1 MLISLCCGCCV
12 KSRCWVLSNAEHPH
26 GAARGAAVGVLS
38 CYLDNIEI
46 TQAKR
51 ETLLLA
57 RLLCLL
63 KYFCKS
69 IDKYV
74 YVWYTILVRKRYL
87 HTLFGG
93 Y

>member
-1 MLISLCCGCCV
+1 MLISLFCGCCV

-51 ETLLLA
+51 ETLLFV
-57 RLLCLL
+57 CP
-63 KYFCKS
+63 FFMKS
-69 IDKYV
+69 IEKRDRADYNKVCY
-74 YVWYTILVRKRYL
+74 YT
-87 HTLFGG
+87 
-93 Y
+93 